1 MFQDS
6 TITFGQR
13 GGYYFGCESKRCHGS
28 TPKKLRAVLDS
39 NDTAE
44 VYYVTLG
51 AASSFFVSYKTNS
64 GSNQIQSDGLPIHLE
79 TFLSERDRYDRNARD
94 IRNIRVTLGP
104 QNSSWYA
111 TDGKSWMWQNLP
123 RNLESALHSQKS
135 SAGSWTS
142 PPRIVALGA
151 DTNFLLITESNA
163 AFCSLSQYRTLRKM
177 IQFSK
182 TQVNGIA
189 AIKDVVLHSY
199 RYQCFVAE
207 SNNGTL
213 ISENVPPH
221 SQRDM
226 DTFSEALKMAADRK
240 LYRTPSRASPP
251 LQATL
256 RREWT
261 DQARQS
267 GDDLAREIKLKMKV
281 NVSLSAGSI
290 ARLFG

>member
-1 MFQDS
+1 MFQDNF
-6 TITFGQR
+6 ITFGQR
-13 GGYYFGCESKRCHGS
+13 GGYYFGCESKQCHGS
-28 TPKKLRAVLDS
+28 TPKKLRDVLESD
-39 NDTAE
+39 DTTE
-44 VYYVTLG
+44 VYHVTLG
-51 AASSFFVSYKTNS
+51 AASSFLITYKAKG
-64 GSNQIQSDGLPIHLE
+64 GSVKIQSDGLPIHLE
-79 TFLSERDRYDRNARD
+79 TFLSERDRYDRYARD
-94 IRNIRVTLGP
+94 LRNIRVTLGP
-104 QNSSWYA
+104 ENSSWYA

-151 DTNFLLITESNA
+151 DSDFLLITENNA
-163 AFCSLSQYRTLRKM
+163 AFWSLNQYRTLRKM

-182 TQVNGIA
+182 TQVSGIS

-207 SNNGTL
+207 SSNGTL

-221 SQRDM
+221 SQRDI
-226 DTFSEALKMAADRK
+226 DAFRQALKVAAERK

-261 DQARQS
+261 DHARQT

-281 NVSLSAGSI
+281 NVSISAGSI